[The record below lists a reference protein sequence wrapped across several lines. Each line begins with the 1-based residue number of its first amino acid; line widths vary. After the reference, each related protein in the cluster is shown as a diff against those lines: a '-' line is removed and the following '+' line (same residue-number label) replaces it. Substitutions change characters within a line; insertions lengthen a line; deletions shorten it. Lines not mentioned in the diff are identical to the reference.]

1 MQNLLK
7 RKLKWDGDTDE
18 NCLEPPGGAAGGAGG
33 VDGGEATKSA
43 PPRIRPEK
51 GPLKRETTKLSARTR
66 SEVPRRKLQS
76 KKTQTRP
83 QKKGRLRR
91 PHQKRRPR
99 QRRMPRQRSQLSSR
113 RKG

>member
-18 NCLEPPGGAAGGAGG
+18 NCLDPPGGAGGADMFGG

-51 GPLKRETTKLSARTR
+51 GPLRRETIKLSARTR

-83 QKKGRLRR
+83 QQKG
-91 PHQKRRPR
+91 RPR

-113 RKG
+113 RKGVTKSSR